1 MPLNSPFKVPNVR
14 RFIAFRIFFNSR
26 FYYPIFTIL
35 FLDFGLTVDQF
46 ALLNAVWAGT
56 IVLSEVP
63 SGALADIIGRRRL
76 LVFTGALMVAEMAII
91 ALVPIGNTS
100 LVFGAFLVN
109 RILSG
114 LAEAAASGADEALA
128 YDALEQVGLAGEWGR
143 VLETQMRCQSVGFIL
158 SMVIGAAIYDPHL
171 VAQALSW
178 IGVGVVLTQTD
189 TLRWPLYLTLVM
201 GILTLITALRM
212 DEARDAKDTDPSAA
226 ASENEKP
233 VAAAFRLTLKA
244 GGWILKTPWAL
255 AIILFGLLF
264 DGIIRMAVTLSS
276 QYYRI
281 ILIPEALFG
290 VIGALI
296 AALGLFVP
304 RLARRLS
311 ETRRPAVNLALT
323 TLVALSGLTG
333 MAFCWPYVGLLPA
346 IVLSSAMFLKG
357 FFISH
362 YLNAITTRHQRAT
375 VLSFKGLSFNLCYGL
390 LGILYSLLVA
400 ALRGHMEGMGL
411 GGDALEDAV
420 FTASLAAFPWTFVVG
435 WLVVA
440 GFVFWYLRRDSLNR

>member
-1 MPLNSPFKVPNVR
+1 MRRFVNSPFTVPNVR

-76 LVFTGALMVAEMAII
+76 LIFTGALMVVEMAII
-91 ALVPIGNTS
+91 AWVPRGNID

-109 RILSG
+109 RIFSG
-114 LAEAAASGADEALA
+114 LAEASASGADEALA
-128 YDALEQVGLAGEWGR
+128 YDALEEVGLADRWGQ
-143 VLETQMRCQSVGFIL
+143 VLEIQMRCQSVGFIL
-158 SMVIGAAIYDPHL
+158 AMVIGAAIYDPGL
-171 VAQALSW
+171 VTQVLAW
-178 IGVGVVLTQTD
+178 VGVDATLTQSD

-201 GILTLITALRM
+201 AVLTLFTALRM
-212 DEARDAKDTDPSAA
+212 TEAREPADADPS
-226 ASENEKP
+226 SLENP
-233 VAAAFRLTLKA
+233 VAAALRLTLKA
-244 GGWILKTPWAL
+244 GGWILRTPWAL

-264 DGIIRMAVTLSS
+264 DGIIRMAITLSS

-311 ETRRPAVNLALT
+311 ESRSPAVNLVLT
-323 TLVALSGLTG
+323 TLVALIGLTG
-333 MAFCWPYVGLLPA
+333 MAFCWPYAGLVPA
-346 IVLSSAMFLKG
+346 IVLFSAMFLNG

-362 YLNAITTRHQRAT
+362 YLNAITARHQRAT
-375 VLSFKGLSFNLCYGL
+375 VLSLKGLSYNLCYGL

-400 ALRGHMEGMGL
+400 VLRGGMESAGL
-411 GGDALEDAV
+411 GGDSLEDAV
-420 FTASLAAFPWTFVVG
+420 FTASLAAFPWAFVVG
-435 WLVVA
+435 WLVLA
-440 GFVFWYLRRDSLNR
+440 GFVFWYLRKD

>member
-1 MPLNSPFKVPNVR
+1 MPPISPFKVPNVR

-91 ALVPIGNTS
+91 ALVPMGNIGI
-100 LVFGAFLVN
+100 VFGAFLVN

-128 YDALEQVGLAGEWGR
+128 YDALEQVGLADQWGR
-143 VLETQMRCQSVGFIL
+143 VLEIQMRCQSIGFIL
-158 SMVIGAAIYDPHL
+158 AMVIGAAIYDPRL
-171 VAQALSW
+171 VSRALAW
-178 IGVGVVLTQTD
+178 IGVNTALTQTD
-189 TLRWPLYLTLVM
+189 TLRWPIFLTLVM
-201 GILTLITALRM
+201 AFLTLFTALRM
-212 DEARDAKDTDPSAA
+212 TEVDDTKDADTADDV
-226 ASENEKP
+226 KP

-264 DGIIRMAVTLSS
+264 DGIIRMAITLSS

-296 AALGLFVP
+296 AGLGLFVP

-311 ETRRPAVNLALT
+311 ETRRPAVNLAIT
-323 TLVALSGLTG
+323 TLVTLSGLTG
-333 MAFCWPYVGLLPA
+333 MAFCWPYVGLVPA
-346 IVLSSAMFLKG
+346 IILSSGMFLNG

-362 YLNAITTRHQRAT
+362 YLNAITARHQRAT
-375 VLSFKGLSFNLCYGL
+375 VLSFKGLSYNLCYGL
-390 LGILYSLLVA
+390 LGICYSLLVA
-400 ALRGHMEGMGL
+400 VLRGRMESAGSSGA
-411 GGDALEDAV
+411 ALEDAV

-435 WLVVA
+435 WLALA